1 MGIIQKLYYHMYWSK
16 ESLLSTPIF
25 STMRRDGFEYTKKML
40 HFVDPL
46 GVDHDKL
53 LCKLEVFLK
62 MLQAQFRTIYI
73 PEQHVAIDEYLALWK
88 GRLKFNVYI
97 PSKREHYG
105 IRIYMLCESQ
115 TGYLSDF
122 IVYTGA
128 DTVYPE
134 PSITLPKPSED
145 YSNLSKIIL
154 SLLEGFYHARY
165 NLALDNLYTL
175 PELLQMLL
183 ENKSDA
189 YGTLWACRQIFSH
202 GNQQKELASTCK
214 NKIL

>member
-1 MGIIQKLYYHMYWSK
+1 M
-16 ESLLSTPIF
+16 
-25 STMRRDGFEYTKKML
+25 
-40 HFVDPL
+40 
-46 GVDHDKL
+46 
-53 LCKLEVFLK
+53 
-62 MLQAQFRTIYI
+62 
-73 PEQHVAIDEYLALWK
+73 AIDEYLALWK

-175 PELLQMLL
+175 PELLQVLL

-189 YGTLWACRQIFSH
+189 YGTL
-202 GNQQKELASTCK
+202 
-214 NKIL
+214 

>member
-25 STMRRDGFEYTKKML
+25 SIMRHDRFEYIKKML

-53 LCKLEVFLK
+53 LCKLEIFLK
-62 MLQAQFRTIYI
+62 MLQTQFRTIYI
-73 PEQHVAIDEYLALWK
+73 PEQHMAIDEYLALWK
-88 GRLKFNVYI
+88 GRLKFKVYI
-97 PSKREHYG
+97 PSKQEHYG
-105 IRIYMLCESQ
+105 IRIYMPCVSH

-134 PSITLPKPSED
+134 PSITLPKPFED

-154 SLLEGFYHARY
+154 SLLEGFYHAR
-165 NLALDNLYTL
+165 
-175 PELLQMLL
+175 
-183 ENKSDA
+183 
-189 YGTLWACRQIFSH
+189 
-202 GNQQKELASTCK
+202 
-214 NKIL
+214 